1 MTSQELIQRITKLNL
16 VEEEVKVA
24 HAAHQYKKKE
34 FMSYQNDLARELGIE
49 IDIADSYLKSEFL
62 QKLGEILLQEQ
73 RK

>member
-34 FMSYQNDLARELGIE
+34 FMSYQNDLARELE

-62 QKLGEILLQEQ
+62 EKLGEILLQEQ